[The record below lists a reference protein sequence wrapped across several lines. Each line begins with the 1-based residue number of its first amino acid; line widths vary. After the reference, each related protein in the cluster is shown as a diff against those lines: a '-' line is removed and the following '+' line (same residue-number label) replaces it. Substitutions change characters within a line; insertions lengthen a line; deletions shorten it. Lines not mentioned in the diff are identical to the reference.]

1 MSGLRGCRPKVGF
14 RYALGILAMLPIF
27 SSTALAA
34 DFDAARRQM
43 AVEIAADAAR
53 AATWTGRAALSSRV
67 MAAMGKVERHRF
79 VPAALA
85 PQAYLNR
92 PLPIGEGQTI
102 SQPFIVALMSDLLDL
117 SPGDKV
123 LEVGTGSGYQAAV
136 LAELGARVFSI
147 EILAGLSREAD
158 RALRAAGYSGVL
170 LRVGDGWAG
179 WPEQAPFDAIVVTAA
194 PETIPPPL
202 VDQLRVGGRM
212 VIPLGPQAA
221 AQELVV
227 AEKQGDGSMVRRR
240 VLPVAFV
247 PFTGEGARR

>member
-79 VPAALA
+79 VPPALA

-92 PLPIGEGQTI
+92 PLPIGDGQTI
-102 SQPFIVALMSDLLDL
+102 SQPFIVALMTDMLDL

-212 VIPLGPQAA
+212 VIPLGPQGA

-227 AEKQGDGSMVRRR
+227 AEKQADGGMVRRR

-247 PFTGEGARR
+247 PFTGEGTRR

>member
-1 MSGLRGCRPKVGF
+1 MGFLR
-14 RYALGILAMLPIF
+14 LLIAMMVLPMV
-27 SSTALAA
+27 SSPAPGA
-34 DFDAARRQM
+34 DFDAARRQLL
-43 AVEIAADAAR
+43 AELAGDAAR
-53 AATWTGRAALSSRV
+53 AAAWTGRAALSPRV

-79 VPAALA
+79 VPPESAA
-85 PQAYLNR
+85 QAYLNR

-117 SPGDKV
+117 GPGDKV

-136 LAELGARVFSI
+136 LAEMGARVFSI

-158 RALRAAGYSGVL
+158 RALRASGYAGIM
-170 LRVGDGWAG
+170 LRIGDGWAG
-179 WPEQAPFDAIVVTAA
+179 WPEQAPFDAIIVTAA

-212 VIPLGPQAA
+212 VIPLGPQGA

-227 AEKQGDGSMVRRR
+227 AEKQADGGMVRRR

>member
-1 MSGLRGCRPKVGF
+1 MNFPRWLIAMAILSWFPVG
-14 RYALGILAMLPIF
+14 A
-27 SSTALAA
+27 AA

-79 VPAALA
+79 VPPALA

-92 PLPIGEGQTI
+92 PLPIGDGQTI
-102 SQPFIVALMSDLLDL
+102 SQPFIVALMTDMLDL

-179 WPEQAPFDAIVVTAA
+179 WPEQAPFDAIIVTAA
-194 PETIPPPL
+194 PETPPPPL

-212 VIPLGPQAA
+212 VIPLGPQGA

-227 AEKQGDGSMVRRR
+227 AEKQADGGMVRRR

-247 PFTGEGARR
+247 PFTGEGTRR

>member
-1 MSGLRGCRPKVGF
+1 MVSLSWFPVG
-14 RYALGILAMLPIF
+14 A
-27 SSTALAA
+27 TAT

-43 AVEIAADAAR
+43 VVEIAADVAR
-53 AATWTGRAALSSRV
+53 AATWTGRTALSPRV

-79 VPAALA
+79 VPEALA
-85 PQAYLNR
+85 PHAYLNR

-102 SQPFIVALMSDLLDL
+102 SQPFIVALMTDLLDL

-158 RALRAAGYSGVL
+158 RALRAVGYSGIM

-179 WPEQAPFDAIVVTAA
+179 WPEQAPFDAIIVTAA

-202 VDQLRVGGRM
+202 VAQLRVGGRM
-212 VIPLGPQAA
+212 VIPLGPQGA

-227 AEKQGDGSMVRRR
+227 AEKQADGSMGRRR

-247 PFTGEGARR
+247 PFTGGGARR

>member
-1 MSGLRGCRPKVGF
+1 M
-14 RYALGILAMLPIF
+14 ALLPIF
-27 SSTALAA
+27 STTALGG
-34 DFDAARRQM
+34 DFDAARRQL
-43 AVEIAADAAR
+43 AADIAADAAR
-53 AATWTGRAALSSRV
+53 AATWTGRAALSPRV
-67 MAAMGKVERHRF
+67 MAAMGRVERHRF

-85 PQAYLNR
+85 SQAYLNR

-147 EILAGLSREAD
+147 EILPGLSREAD
-158 RALRAAGYSGVL
+158 RALRAAGYAGIM

-179 WPEQAPFDAIVVTAA
+179 WPEQAPFDAIIVTAA

-202 VDQLRVGGRM
+202 VAQLRVGGRM
-212 VIPLGPQAA
+212 VIPLGPQGA
-221 AQELVV
+221 AQELLVV
-227 AEKQGDGSMVRRR
+227 EKQADGDVVRCR

-247 PFTGEGARR
+247 PLTGEGARR

>member
-1 MSGLRGCRPKVGF
+1 MNFPRWLIAMAILSWFPVG
-14 RYALGILAMLPIF
+14 A
-27 SSTALAA
+27 AA

-67 MAAMGKVERHRF
+67 KAAMGKVERHRF

-158 RALRAAGYSGVL
+158 RALRATGYSGVL

-179 WPEQAPFDAIVVTAA
+179 WPEQAPFDAIIVTAA
-194 PETIPPPL
+194 PETPPPPL

-212 VIPLGPQAA
+212 VIPLGPQGA

-227 AEKQGDGSMVRRR
+227 AEKQADGGMVRRR

-247 PFTGEGARR
+247 PFTGEGTRR